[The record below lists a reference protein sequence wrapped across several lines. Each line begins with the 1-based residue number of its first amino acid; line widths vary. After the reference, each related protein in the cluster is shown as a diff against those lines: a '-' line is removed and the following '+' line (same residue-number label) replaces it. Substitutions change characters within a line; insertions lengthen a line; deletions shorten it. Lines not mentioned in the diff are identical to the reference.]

1 MVSLSEQKHSTR
13 WFLTAHFL
21 HVLIST
27 TFIYCIIWVS
37 CAVTLCDKLG
47 KIFFPATVHWGLVF
61 QCCIICVVSQKP
73 AIILYF
79 ATVFLAKQS
88 TERQRGSDRK
98 LGLSETCLQPFAM
111 EFPRLNRLQ
120 SEPILK
126 WEGIDQY
133 KNWLRTEKS
142 VSLENDRTDTW
153 TWELGPLALFPEDFL
168 IWSNSNLVTTVLN
181 LDTLPSCHWA
191 CRRVERF
198 VLSQPQEVFSLFV
211 SDCGRVVWQTEQHV
225 KGGEFRERIAVSFE
239 HSSSH
244 WAGDAM
250 YLWDGGL
257 RALSGPTFAP
267 DWLQGGVRQ
276 PQTPQLWP
284 IASGNSGTEHDVCCF
299 CCSCSYLTADITT
312 CELKDSP

>member
-1 MVSLSEQKHSTR
+1 MTEQTHE
-13 WFLTAHFL
+13 L
-21 HVLIST
+21 
-27 TFIYCIIWVS
+27 
-37 CAVTLCDKLG
+37 
-47 KIFFPATVHWGLVF
+47 
-61 QCCIICVVSQKP
+61 
-73 AIILYF
+73 
-79 ATVFLAKQS
+79 
-88 TERQRGSDRK
+88 ERQSD
-98 LGLSETCLQPFAM
+98 
-111 EFPRLNRLQ
+111 
-120 SEPILK
+120 
-126 WEGIDQY
+126 
-133 KNWLRTEKS
+133 
-142 VSLENDRTDTW
+142 
-153 TWELGPLALFPEDFL
+153 GPLALFPEDFL

-191 CRRVERF
+191 CRRPGRAF
-198 VLSQPQEVFSLFV
+198 CSFRTTGGILPFCV
-211 SDCGRVVWQTEQHV
+211 SRIVWQTEQHV

-239 HSSSH
+239 HTSSH

-257 RALSGPTFAP
+257 RALSGPTFVP